1 MPCVAPVVRTAPN
14 IAFGFYLGHEDS
26 MPRILF
32 RFWLVGV
39 VILAP
44 IVFTAD
50 RFFIRE
56 YGPFV
61 GYVIGFAF
69 WVFIAALSYI
79 SLRLLA
85 YTFLQKRD

>member
-1 MPCVAPVVRTAPN
+1 
-14 IAFGFYLGHEDS
+14 

-44 IVFTAD
+44 IVLTAD
-50 RFFIRE
+50 QFFVRE
-56 YGPFV
+56 YGAFV

-69 WVFIAALSYI
+69 WLILAAMSYLA
-79 SLRLLA
+79 LRLFA
-85 YTFLQKRD
+85 QTFLQ